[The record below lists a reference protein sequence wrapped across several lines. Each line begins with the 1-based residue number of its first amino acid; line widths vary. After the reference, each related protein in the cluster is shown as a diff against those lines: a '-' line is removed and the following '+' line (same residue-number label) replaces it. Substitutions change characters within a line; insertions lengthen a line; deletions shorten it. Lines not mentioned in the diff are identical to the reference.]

1 MDVFVFPLVNITLF
15 PRMTKPLHIF
25 EPRYIQLVEKAVET
39 QTPVALAFVEDPLQV
54 APVKPGQTLPY
65 VKGIAGFGRVQV
77 IERRPYENL
86 LIFIYGEGKVQLG
99 PVQDTHTPYLVCSAE
114 IIPEKNELDES
125 LMGSVK
131 ALESIIHRWIRKHV
145 ADPNQQ
151 NTFIQNIT
159 GPKEIVGAFAS
170 YLVEDYDLQQ
180 IVLEM
185 NDINEQVQFL
195 IRLVGSNRILR

>member
-1 MDVFVFPLVNITLF
+1 
-15 PRMTKPLHIF
+15 MTKPLHIF
-25 EPRYIQLVEKAVET
+25 EPRYIQLVERAVEA
-39 QTPVALAFVEDPLQV
+39 QMPVALAFVEDPLRV
-54 APVKPGQTLPY
+54 GPVKPGELLPY
-65 VKGIAGFGRVQV
+65 VKSVAGYGKVQV

-99 PVQDTHTPYLVCSAE
+99 PVLDTQTPYLVCSAE
-114 IIPEKNELDES
+114 IIPEKSEMDES

-151 NTFIQNIT
+151 NIFIQNIT

-170 YLVEDYDLQQ
+170 YLVEDHDLQQ

-185 NDINEQVQFL
+185 SDINEQVQFL

>member
-25 EPRYIQLVEKAVET
+25 EPRYIQLVERAVEA
-39 QTPVALAFVEDPLQV
+39 QMPVALAFVEDPLRV
-54 APVKPGQTLPY
+54 GPVKPGELLPY
-65 VKGIAGFGRVQV
+65 VKSVAGYGKVQV

-99 PVQDTHTPYLVCSAE
+99 PVLDTQTPYLVCSAE
-114 IIPEKNELDES
+114 IIPEKSEMDES

-151 NTFIQNIT
+151 NIFIQNIT

-170 YLVEDYDLQQ
+170 YLVEDHDLQQ

-185 NDINEQVQFL
+185 SDINEQVQFL